1 MKLQITLLFF
11 LFNANFCEAQTLF
24 TYGNKQV
31 SKQEFLKAFQKNNG
45 ETANDQ
51 TAVTDYLELYTRFKL
66 KVQAAYDARMDTL
79 PNQKADLLGF
89 RRQIEE
95 PYMTDTL
102 AVKKLTREAFERS
115 LKEIAL
121 SHIFIPFRPDF
132 ATNPDGGINPVT
144 KEDTLA
150 AQKKLQLV
158 TERLKAGDQF
168 EAIARALSGDPSSAP
183 NGGRLGYIT
192 VFTLPYAMEN
202 VVYGLADQQ
211 VSDIVISA
219 NGYHIFKKTGEQPA
233 RGRMKAAQILIA
245 FEDDATPAQKA
256 TSLRLADSLYA
267 AIKAGSDFGELARQF
282 SNDKNTLAI
291 GGLMPEFG
299 IGQFEP
305 GFEEKV
311 FGLPAIGDV
320 SKPIETSF
328 GYHIV
333 KKIESIPVEKDINIA
348 YPLLRAAVLEDPRN
362 NIARKSFE
370 QQVLVRTG
378 YKKAAYDTEALWR
391 MTDSFNLANK
401 VKSTAGLTDKSAL
414 FSFGKTKVPVM
425 NWLDYSKENWTSEGR
440 QSYPSMM
447 QKYVTA
453 SSLTYYRDHLEEYN
467 PEFRAQLQEFADG
480 NLLFEIMEKEVWNKA
495 ATDTNGLRNYYE
507 QNKSRYQWGPSANT
521 VIFNAADKKTAEE
534 ARASI
539 AQNPGVWKNLS
550 ETSGGRLA
558 ADSGRFDI
566 AQITTLGPA
575 QLKSGFIS
583 PIQENDP
590 DKSASFFYIV
600 NVYTQS
606 TPRSFDEARGMVMND
621 YQSAIE
627 EKWIAQLKKKYP
639 VKVNQGVWKEVSGEG
654 DNKIIR

>member
-11 LFNANFCEAQTLF
+11 LITGNFCEGQTLF

-31 SKQEFLKAFQKNNG
+31 SKQEFLKAFHKNNG
-45 ETANDQ
+45 ETANYQ
-51 TAVTDYLELYTRFKL
+51 TAIADYLELYTRFKL

-102 AVKKLTREAFERS
+102 AVKKLTEEAFERS

-121 SHIFIPFRPDF
+121 SHIFIPFRSDF
-132 ATNPDGGINPVT
+132 VSNPGGGINPIS
-144 KEDTLA
+144 KEDSLA
-150 AQKKLQLV
+150 AQKKVRQV
-158 TERLKAGDQF
+158 TDRLKAGDQF
-168 EAIARALSGDPSSAP
+168 EAVAKALSGDPSSAP

-192 VFTLPYAMEN
+192 VFTLPYEMEN
-202 VVYGLADQQ
+202 IVYRLTDQQ
-211 VSDIVISA
+211 ESDVVTSA
-219 NGYHIFKKTGEQPA
+219 NGYHIFKKTGEQHA

-245 FEDDATPAQKA
+245 FEDDATPAKKA
-256 TSLRLADSLYA
+256 ASLRLADSLYA

-311 FGLPAIGDV
+311 FGLSAIGDV

-333 KKIESIPVEKDINIA
+333 KKIESIPVEKDKNIA

-401 VKSTAGLTDKSAL
+401 VKSTSALTDKSIL
-414 FSFGKTKVPVM
+414 FSFGKTKILVM
-425 NWLDYSKENWTSEGR
+425 SWLDYSKENWTSEGR

-447 QKYVTA
+447 QKFVTA
-453 SSLTYYRDHLEEYN
+453 SSLDYYRNHLEEYN
-467 PEFRAQLQEFADG
+467 AEFSAQLQEFADG

-495 ATDTNGLRNYYE
+495 ATDSNGLRTYYE
-507 QNKSRYQWGPSANT
+507 QNKSRYQWGPSASA
-521 VIFNAADKKTAEE
+521 VIFNTTDKRTAEE
-534 ARASI
+534 ARAGI
-539 AQNPGVWKNLS
+539 AQNPGVWRTLS
-550 ETSGGRLA
+550 ETSGGRIT

-566 AQITTLGPA
+566 AQISTLVPA
-575 QLKSGFIS
+575 QLKPGFIS
-583 PIQENDP
+583 PILENDT

-606 TPRSFDEARGMVMND
+606 TPRSFEDARGMVMND

-639 VKVNQGVWKEVSGEG
+639 VKVNQGVWKEVRGEG
-654 DNKIIR
+654 R

>member
-1 MKLQITLLFF
+1 MKLFLPLLF
-11 LFNANFCEAQTLF
+11 LLLTASSGQAQTLF
-24 TYGNKQV
+24 TYGSKQV
-31 SKQEFLKAFQKNNG
+31 SKEEFLKAFQKNNA
-45 ETANDQ
+45 ETADYQ

-66 KVQAAYDARMDTL
+66 KVQAAYDAKMDTL
-79 PNQKADLLGF
+79 PNQKSDLLGF

-102 AVKKLTREAFERS
+102 AVKKLTEEAFMRS

-132 ATNPDGGINPVT
+132 ASNPDGGINPVT
-144 KEDTLA
+144 KEDSLA
-150 AQKKLQLV
+150 AQKKLQQV
-158 TERLKAGDQF
+158 RDRLKAGDQF
-168 EAIARALSGDPSSAP
+168 EAVARALSGDPSSAP

-211 VSDIVISA
+211 VSDVVSSV
-219 NGYHIFKKTGEQPA
+219 NGFHFFKKTGEQPA

-245 FEDDATPAQKA
+245 FEDNATPAQKTA
-256 TSLRLADSLYA
+256 ALRLADSLYA

-282 SNDKNTLAI
+282 SNDKNTLAT

-311 FGLPAIGDV
+311 FGLSAIGDV
-320 SKPIETSF
+320 SQPIKTSF

-333 KKIESIPVEKDINIA
+333 KKIESIPVEKGKNIA

-378 YKKAAYDTEALWR
+378 YKKATYDTEALWR

-401 VKSTAGLTDKSAL
+401 MKSTAGLTDKSIL
-414 FSFGKTKVPVM
+414 FSFGKSKVPVI

-440 QSYPSMM
+440 QLYPSMM
-447 QKYVTA
+447 QNFITA
-453 SSLTYYRDHLEEYN
+453 SSLAYYRDHLEEYN

-495 ATDTNGLRNYYE
+495 ATDSNGLRNYYE
-507 QNKSRYQWGPSANT
+507 KNKSRYQWGPSASA
-521 VIFNAADKKTAEE
+521 VIFNTADKRAAEE
-534 ARASI
+534 ARAAI
-539 AQNPGVWKNLS
+539 AQNPAGWRNLS
-550 ETSGGRLA
+550 ESSGGRVT

-566 AQITTLGPA
+566 NQITTLAPA
-575 QLKSGFIS
+575 QLKPGFIS

-590 DKSASFFYIV
+590 DKSASFLYIV
-600 NVYTQS
+600 NVYAKS
-606 TPRSFDEARGMVMND
+606 TPRSFEDARGMVMND

-639 VKVNQGVWKEVSGEG
+639 VKVNQVVWKEVGGEG
-654 DNKIIR
+654 GE